1 VNDRH
6 AVLEA
11 GAEDEMNQNKSEPTV
26 EDDTNKDDEG
36 GANKGN
42 SREGHGDNVGVAIGK
57 G

>member
-11 GAEDEMNQNKSEPTV
+11 GAEDEMNQNKFEPTV